1 MTDEELMARCQQGSA
16 EAFEELFVRYRQPIW
31 GYFRRRLDHAGR
43 AEELAQDTFAAVLR
57 GARRYERRASFRTF
71 LYAIAKRLLWAE
83 RRRAG
88 QSTAPLNGKIPA
100 GLETAADAGFLIR
113 DAVGRLDDDDR
124 EVLMLREFEQL
135 SYAEIGELL
144 DIPINTV
151 RSRLFRARLALQQL
165 LTPVKREAR

>member
-1 MTDEELMARCQQGSA
+1 MTDDELIARCRAGSS

-31 GYFRRRLDHAGR
+31 GYFRRRLDDPGR
-43 AEELAQDTFAAVLR
+43 AEELAQETFTALLR
-57 GARRYERRASFRTF
+57 AARRYERRASFRTF

-83 RRRAG
+83 RRRV
-88 QSTAPLNGKIPA
+88 QHPVTPLNGRMPA
-100 GLETAADAGFLIR
+100 GRHTAADAGFIVR
-113 DAVGRLDDDDR
+113 DAVGRLDEDDR

-135 SYAEIGELL
+135 SYTEIAELL

-165 LTPVKREAR
+165 LTSSHREAR